1 MLCFTAPGI
10 WAAKIKDPPVS
21 GSGPTSG
28 PTSGPASGPALAPPP
43 LVKSLDLTTYG
54 AEGEI
59 NGAKFRAADAGAAGS
74 GVFKPFVRL
83 GAQKGSSQGFNASAR
98 PVMDDVNTSPIFT
111 RDIQLSEF
119 GTVLID
125 DVSYYELRLDINQS
139 KAKPLLSLDQLLIYT
154 RDEALTSADSLD
166 DLQDGS
172 SVLRYS
178 LDLGEDSEILLNY
191 ALVSSGSG
199 AADLFA
205 FIPQSLFA
213 GALTSD
219 YVYLF
224 SQFGGKGGD
233 YADNA
238 GFQEWD
244 PPALNGTVPEGGRG
258 LMIFGMVMTG
268 LASGRRWLR
277 PALGPLS

>member
-1 MLCFTAPGI
+1 MVAMMCFTAPGI
-10 WAAKIKDPPVS
+10 WAAKIKDPPGS
-21 GSGPTSG
+21 GSGPV
-28 PTSGPASGPALAPPP
+28 SGPALAPPP
-43 LVKSLDLTTYG
+43 LVTSLDLTTYG
-54 AEGEI
+54 AEGKI
-59 NGAKFRAADAGAAGS
+59 NGALFRAAHAGAAGS
-74 GVFKPFVRL
+74 GVFNPFVRL

-213 GALTSD
+213 GSLSSD

-244 PPALNGTVPEGGRG
+244 PPALNGTVPEGGRC
-258 LMIFGMVMTG
+258 LMIFGMVMSG
-268 LASGRRWLR
+268 LVGGRRWLR
-277 PALGPLS
+277 PPPVPLS